1 MHQNDEKVKEVLSK
15 TRGHPR
21 RRLQYIYDL
30 AKVKSLCEGGDKME
44 KKFDPLAERGED
56 PTQAVSS
63 YPRVLLKLFLY
74 QKKRYVY
81 SVCMCTE

>member
-1 MHQNDEKVKEVLSK
+1 MLTYTGVHVVSVNYIYYTSHTQQNDEKVKDVISK

-56 PTQAVSS
+56 PTLTVSS
-63 YPRVLLKLFLY
+63 
-74 QKKRYVY
+74 
-81 SVCMCTE
+81 